1 MNKVEFANS
10 EIEVVNTPQSV
21 YDSFNNFI
29 FSNDL
34 KVFSKLIARH
44 QLFKE
49 TLDIPGDIVECGVFK
64 GSGILTWL
72 KLKKT
77 LCPYAL
83 KKVVGFDFFD
93 TNQLISSIN
102 NKTDKEAMDVLFKE
116 RNFIHETSFKDYLS
130 TKLIQDG
137 FLNTDF
143 ELVDGDLSTTSKEY
157 ALAFFFL
164 IFFLRTII
172 RIARIQT

>member
-83 KKVVGFDFFD
+83 KKVVGFDMFD
-93 TNQLISSIN
+93 EIELLNSLTGDDKVKMSNLFTSRKFNYKSYKEVLESI
-102 NKTDKEAMDVLFKE
+102 
-116 RNFIHETSFKDYLS
+116 IHDA
-130 TKLIQDG
+130 G
-137 FLNTDF
+137 FNDADF
-143 ELVDGDLSTTSKEY
+143 ELLQGDASVTT
-157 ALAFFFL
+157 
-164 IFFLRTII
+164 
-172 RIARIQT
+172 